1 MTHKGDRQVAPTGR
15 DGDGCPKLPGG
26 LDSSLIESGT
36 GSAGMTSQGHSVL
49 CPYHSYEATIWRVI
63 PIAPGFRMLQILT
76 ASEQAKSMRLKS
88 WKTFGS

>member
-36 GSAGMTSQGHSVL
+36 GSAGMTFGRPFDNPSTGLRANGYGGGGKS
-49 CPYHSYEATIWRVI
+49 EAGWETR
-63 PIAPGFRMLQILT
+63 PTGCAPT
-76 ASEQAKSMRLKS
+76 S
-88 WKTFGS
+88 